1 MNNGAN
7 KKIKRM
13 TINFRENI
21 EEQELYEWI
30 KKNGVIGGD
39 GVFVKSVLYKEYL
52 RNKR

>member
-1 MNNGAN
+1 MKNEIN
-7 KKIKRM
+7 KKTKRM

-30 KKNGVIGGD
+30 KQNGVIGGD